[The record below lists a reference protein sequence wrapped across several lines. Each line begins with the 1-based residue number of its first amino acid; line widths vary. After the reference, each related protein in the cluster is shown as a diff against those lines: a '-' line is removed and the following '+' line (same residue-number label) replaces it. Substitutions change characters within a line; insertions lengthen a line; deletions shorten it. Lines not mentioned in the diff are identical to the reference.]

1 MADFAVSISPDS
13 TVLAGSSHTLRCQG
27 VRGDDQADGT
37 TLEVEWFNPDGVP
50 ISEETNGVMI
60 TGVTKITTN
69 ATLISY
75 LSFPTLHTSQ
85 AGPYTCIV
93 RHTIPD
99 TAITDRIILN
109 SSVVTVQS
117 KPLSLAV
124 YVVMNI
130 SPSPVNAPHVMIS
143 ASRSA
148 TLYEGTTDQ
157 ILCCMITPDNAG
169 VDTPTN
175 VTRDIT
181 GPVDD
186 NRVTANDTISK
197 GVIIVKEAIHMLSLS
212 DTGNY
217 ICTATVDSVPNN
229 AYIVPAT
236 NTATLDITV
245 EGTLVVSVSV
255 CRD

>member
-1 MADFAVSISPDS
+1 MAEFAASISPDS
-13 TVLAGSSHTLRCQG
+13 TVLAGSEYTLVCQG
-27 VRGDDQADGT
+27 TRGVDQADGT

-50 ISEETNGVMI
+50 ITGETSGVMI
-60 TGVTKITTN
+60 TGVTNITTN

-75 LSFPTLHTSQ
+75 LSFPTIHTSQ
-85 AGPYTCIV
+85 AGPYTCRV
-93 RHTIPD
+93 KHTIPD
-99 TAITDRIILN
+99 TSITDQSILS

-117 KPLSLAV
+117 KLSLAV
-124 YVVMNI
+124 CVTVVLNI
-130 SPSPVNAPHVMIS
+130 SPSLVNAPHVMIS

-148 TLYEGTTDQ
+148 TLYEGTTGQ

-255 CRD
+255 